1 MFQIEPVLWLQS
13 IGSPPLT
20 WLLSGVT
27 LLGYTHVYVVLLL
40 VLVFAIRLR
49 PGLAVIGGFLLI
61 GLLTEGFKNGMT
73 YPRPDELDDRAK
85 RTFETTPI
93 ELPARGGP
101 TRFWSLP
108 QSETVAAVRSRAAGN
123 YGFPSGHVGAATT
136 FLLCAALFFGSRR
149 MLIFAAFWIP
159 LMALS
164 RMYLGRHFLGDVLG
178 GFVLGVFA
186 VTLTVLLFRAASNEL
201 LQRRDRRARA
211 ALAPV
216 TLLSLLLLVLAPYEP
231 LLQPEYVG
239 ALAGLVISYAFL
251 HVTGT
256 PRDGGSLRQ
265 RALRV
270 AAGGLVF
277 LVACVA
283 AEGLLELLGRPGP
296 RMFLLGAT
304 LVVSTVA
311 IAGTVALC
319 RRLGLYED
327 AD

>member
-1 MFQIEPVLWLQS
+1 MFQIEPILWLQS
-13 IGSPPLT
+13 IGWPPLT

-27 LLGYTHVYVVLLL
+27 LLGYTHVYLVLLL
-40 VLVFAIRLR
+40 VLAFAIRLR

-93 ELPARGGP
+93 ELS
-101 TRFWSLP
+101 TRR
-108 QSETVAAVRSRAAGN
+108 ARAAGN

-136 FLLCAALFFGSRR
+136 FLLCAALFFRSRR
-149 MLIFAAFWIP
+149 VLIFAALWIP

-186 VTLTVLLFRAASNEL
+186 VALTVLLFRATSNEL
-201 LQRRDRRARA
+201 LRRRDRSAHA
-211 ALAPV
+211 ALVPV
-216 TLLSLLLLVLAPYEP
+216 TVLSLLLLVLTPYEP

-251 HVTGT
+251 NVTGT

-270 AAGGLVF
+270 AVGGLVF
-277 LVACVA
+277 LAACVA
-283 AEGLLELLGRPGP
+283 AEGLLEFVGRPGA

-304 LVVSTVA
+304 LVVSMVT